1 VTEIPKRLAVLF
13 LLALI
18 GVLAAVALVI
28 GVVVGSVAAAVYAVL
43 VVVGLLAA
51 TVAAK
56 RRVRA
61 VAAAEGRTC
70 TCCTGTVHDPVQV
83 I

>member
-1 VTEIPKRLAVLF
+1 VTDVPKRLAVLF
-13 LLALI
+13 LLAIL
-18 GVLAAVALVI
+18 GVLVAVALV
-28 GVVVGSVAAAVYAVL
+28 VGAVFGPVAAAVYGVL

-51 TVAAK
+51 TAAAK

-61 VAAAEGRTC
+61 VARAEGRTC
-70 TCCTGTVHDPVQV
+70 TCCTGSVHDPVQV